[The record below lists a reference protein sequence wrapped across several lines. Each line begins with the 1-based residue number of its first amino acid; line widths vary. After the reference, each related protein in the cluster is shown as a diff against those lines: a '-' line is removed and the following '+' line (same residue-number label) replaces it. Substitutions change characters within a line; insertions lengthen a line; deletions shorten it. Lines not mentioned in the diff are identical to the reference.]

1 MVKSWL
7 RSVVPDLFLAAVVA
21 LLVTLAMG
29 YFDGAETRRIRSD
42 ARSAAKDGLTLDERI
57 EVVGGSI
64 RRSTL
69 VQLPALVVLAGVAVG
84 LACRNRRWAW
94 LTTVGAIL
102 PALIMG
108 VAFFIDRPFP
118 AGTLAATYTVLGVA
132 AALMTG
138 AVRARFL
145 PATVRNS

>member
-1 MVKSWL
+1 VKSWL

-29 YFDGAETRRIRSD
+29 YFDGAESRRIRAD
-42 ARSAAKDGLTLDERI
+42 ARAAAKDGLTLDERI

-69 VQLPALVVLAGVAVG
+69 VELPILVALAGAAVG

-94 LTTVGAIL
+94 LTAVGAIL
-102 PALIMG
+102 PALVMG
-108 VAFFIDRPFP
+108 IAFFIDRPIP
-118 AGTLAATYTVLGVA
+118 AGTLAAAYTTLGVA
-132 AALMTG
+132 TALAGG
-138 AVRARFL
+138 AVRKKL
-145 PATVRNS
+145 MPAPVTDS